1 MRASLE
7 WLREFVPVSESAVE
21 VAHRLTMLG
30 LEVEGMEQVG
40 GDTVFEINVTPNR
53 PDCLSMIGV
62 ARELS
67 AAFGPSLRFP
77 DHEVIAETGGL
88 DFNVD
93 ILDSALCRRYAG
105 RIVKG
110 LKIGPSPEWLKRRLE
125 KCGIRSINNVVDVTN
140 YVLMELGH
148 PLHAFDLGTIKGR
161 RIQVGT
167 SRDVKGKTEKLRFR
181 TLDGNEHELPGDALL
196 IWDAEDP
203 IAIAGI
209 MGGME
214 TEVSGSTVDI
224 FIESAWFDPV
234 SVRRASKAT
243 GLKTE
248 ASFRFERGT
257 DIKILKKALDR
268 AAFLMHEIAGGTIYG
283 KIDIYPA
290 IYEPLDIII
299 KCDKINRVLGLDLSE
314 GEITGYLEGLGF
326 VVEKGTGYFNITPP
340 AYRVDVQGDADIIEG
355 VARVY
360 GYERI
365 PAVLPRAAVGI
376 EGQDYAQKSFS
387 GALLK
392 ELKESFLK
400 SGFTEVINYSFMGEQ
415 DLDFLGFDTSDER
428 RRTVRIKNPL
438 RAEDACMRTT
448 LVPALIKNILYNVSH
463 DNRSFRLF
471 EISRVFFAA
480 GMSVSHAAGIRV
492 SRAEG
497 IGLTDGTVQSAL
509 PEERNHFAAALYKE
523 KMRSFYKDDTHDFFV
538 VKGVIEALFD
548 LLKITRYS
556 FARSSEPF
564 LHPGQSADV
573 FIGGEKIGYVGALS
587 PLIIDRL
594 DIKAHN
600 PSIILAEL
608 DVDRIRSYSMQA
620 LRYHALPRYPS
631 SERDTAL
638 VVDESLESA
647 EIVALLKSYSSD
659 LIEDVTLFDVYR
671 GKNIPEGKKS
681 IAFSIR
687 YRASDRTLKEEEV
700 DTLHDQIVGFVIE
713 RTKGQL
719 RT

>member
-1 MRASLE
+1 MRVSLE
-7 WLREFVPVSESAVE
+7 WLREFVPVSESAAE

-30 LEVEGMEQVG
+30 LEVEAMEQVD

-67 AAFGPSLRFP
+67 AAYGQTLGFP
-77 DHEVIAETGGL
+77 EHVVAAETGEL

-93 ILDSALCRRYAG
+93 IHDPALCRRYAG

-125 KCGIRSINNVVDVTN
+125 KCGFRSINNVVDVTN
-140 YVLMELGH
+140 YVLIELGH

-167 SRDVKGKTEKLRFR
+167 SRNVKGKTEKLRFR
-181 TLDGNEHELPGDALL
+181 TLDGNEQELPGDALL

-209 MGGME
+209 MGGLE
-214 TEVSGSTVDI
+214 TEVSDSTVDI

-234 SVRRASKAT
+234 SVRKTSRST
-243 GLKTE
+243 CLKTE

-257 DIKILKKALDR
+257 DIKMLKKALDR
-268 AAFLMHEIAGGTIYG
+268 AALLMHEIAGGTVYG
-283 KIDIYPA
+283 KIDIYPV
-290 IYEPLDIII
+290 IYSPREISIS
-299 KCDKINRVLGLDLSE
+299 CEKINRVLGLDLTE
-314 GEITGYLEGLGF
+314 AKITHYLNALGF
-326 VVEKGTGYFNITPP
+326 GVDKVNKYFNITPP
-340 AYRVDVQGDADIIEG
+340 AYREDVQGGFDIIEE
-355 VARVY
+355 VARAY

-365 PAVLPRAAVGI
+365 PAVLPTAVVGI
-376 EGQDYAQKSFS
+376 EAQDDARKLFS

-392 ELKESFLK
+392 EVKESFLK

-415 DLDFLGFDTSDER
+415 DLDFLGFDTDDER
-428 RRTVRIKNPL
+428 RKMVRIKNPL
-438 RAEDACMRTT
+438 RTEDACMRTT
-448 LVPALIKNILYNVSH
+448 LVPALIKNIVYNVSH
-463 DNRSFRLF
+463 DNRSFRF
-471 EISRVFFAA
+471 YEISRVFL
-480 GMSVSHAAGIRV
+480 SK
-492 SRAEG
+492 EG
-497 IGLTDGTVQSAL
+497 SSL

-523 KMRSFYKDDTHDFFV
+523 KIRSLYKDDTHDFFV

-548 LLKITRYS
+548 VLKISSYS
-556 FARSSEPF
+556 FARSSEHF
-564 LHPGQSADV
+564 LHPGQSADIL
-573 FIGGEKIGYVGALS
+573 IGGEKIGYVGALS
-587 PLIIDRL
+587 PVIIGRL

-600 PSIILAEL
+600 PSIILAEI
-608 DVDRIRSYSMQA
+608 DVELIRPYSMQA
-620 LRYHALPRYPS
+620 LKYHPLPRYPY

-659 LIEDVTLFDVYR
+659 LIEDVSLFDVYQ

-687 YRASDRTLKEEEV
+687 YRASDRTLKDEEV
-700 DTLHDQIVGFVIE
+700 DVLHDQIIAFVIE

>member
-7 WLREFVPVSESAVE
+7 WLREFVPVSESAAE

-30 LEVEGMEQVG
+30 LEVEAMEQVD

-67 AAFGPSLRFP
+67 AAFGPVLGFP
-77 DHEVIAETGGL
+77 EHEVAVETGAL

-93 ILDSALCRRYAG
+93 ILDPALCRRYAG

-110 LKIGPSPEWLKRRLE
+110 LKIGPSPEWLKSRLE
-125 KCGIRSINNVVDVTN
+125 KCGLRSINNVVDVTN
-140 YVLMELGH
+140 YVLIELGH

-167 SRDVKGKTEKLRFR
+167 SKNVKGKPQKLRFR
-181 TLDGNEHELPGDALL
+181 TLDGNEQELPGDALL

-209 MGGME
+209 MGGLE
-214 TEVSGSTVDI
+214 TEVSDSTVDI

-234 SVRRASKAT
+234 SVRRTSRCT

-257 DIKILKKALDR
+257 DIKMLKKALDR
-268 AAFLMHEIAGGTIYG
+268 AALLMHEIAGGTVYG
-283 KIDIYPA
+283 KIDIYPG
-290 IYEPLDIII
+290 IYSPVEISIS
-299 KCDKINRVLGLDLSE
+299 CEKINRVLGLDLTE
-314 GEITGYLEGLGF
+314 EEITHYLKKLGFAVDNGNGYL
-326 VVEKGTGYFNITPP
+326 NITPP
-340 AYRVDVQGDADIIEG
+340 AYRVDVQGDFDIIEE
-355 VARVY
+355 VARSY

-365 PAVLPRAAVGI
+365 PAVLPAGVVGI
-376 EGQDYAQKSFS
+376 ETQDNAQKLFS

-400 SGFTEVINYSFMGEQ
+400 SGFSEVINYSFMGEQ
-415 DLDFLGFDTSDER
+415 DLDLLGIDKSDKR
-428 RRTVRIKNPL
+428 GILKVKIKNPL
-438 RAEDACMRTT
+438 RSEDAYMRTT
-448 LVPALIKNILYNVSH
+448 LVPALIRNIKYNVSH
-463 DNRSFRLF
+463 DNRAFRLF
-471 EISRVFFAA
+471 EISRVFHVT
-480 GMSVSHAAGIRV
+480 SNDPNS
-492 SRAEG
+492 
-497 IGLTDGTVQSAL
+497 L

-523 KMRSFYKDDTHDFFV
+523 KIRSLYKDDTHDFFV

-548 LLKITRYS
+548 ILKIRHYS
-556 FARSSEPF
+556 FVRSSEPF
-564 LHPGQSADV
+564 LHPGQSADIL
-573 FIGGEKIGYVGALS
+573 IGSQKVGHVGALS
-587 PLIIDRL
+587 PVIIDRL
-594 DIKAHN
+594 DMKAHS

-608 DVDRIRSYSMQA
+608 DIDLIRPYSVHE
-620 LRYHALPRYPS
+620 LKYHPLPRYPY

-638 VVDESLESA
+638 VVDESLESS
-647 EIVALLKSYSSD
+647 EIVALLKSDSSE
-659 LIEDVTLFDVYR
+659 LIEDVSLFDVYQ

-687 YRASDRTLKEEEV
+687 YRASDRTLKDEEV
-700 DTLHDQIVGFVIE
+700 DALHDQIIGFVIE

>member
-7 WLREFVPVSESAVE
+7 WLREFVPVSASAGE

-30 LEVEGMEQVG
+30 LEVEAMEQVE

-67 AAFGPSLRFP
+67 AAFGPALSFP
-77 DHEVIAETGGL
+77 GHEVTAETGEL

-93 ILDSALCRRYAG
+93 ILDSTLCRRYAG

-110 LKIGPSPEWLKRRLE
+110 LKIGPSPEWLKCRLE
-125 KCGIRSINNVVDVTN
+125 KSGIRSINNVVDVTN

-161 RIQVGT
+161 RIQIGT

-196 IWDAEDP
+196 IWDAEEP

-209 MGGME
+209 MGGLE
-214 TEVSGSTVDI
+214 TEVSDSTVDI

-234 SVRRASKAT
+234 SVRRTSRAT

-257 DIKILKKALDR
+257 DIKMLKKALDR
-268 AAFLMHEIAGGTIYG
+268 AALLMHEIAGGTVYG
-283 KIDIYPA
+283 KIDIYPG
-290 IYEPLDIII
+290 IYAPEDISI
-299 KCDKINRVLGLDLSE
+299 KCEKINGVLGLDLTE
-314 GEITGYLEGLGF
+314 AEITGYLEGLGF
-326 VVEKGTGYFNITPP
+326 VVEKGNGYFNVTPP
-340 AYRVDVQGDADIIEG
+340 AYRVDVQGGFDIIEE
-355 VARVY
+355 VARAY

-365 PAVLPRAAVGI
+365 PAVLPTAAVGI
-376 EGQDYAQKSFS
+376 EGQDYAQKLFS

-415 DLDFLGFDTSDER
+415 DLDFLGFDAGDER
-428 RRTVRIKNPL
+428 RRMVRIKNPL

-448 LVPALIKNILYNVSH
+448 LIPALIRNIVYNVSH
-463 DNRSFRLF
+463 DNRSFRLC
-471 EISRVFFAA
+471 ETSRVFL
-480 GMSVSHAAGIRV
+480 SK
-492 SRAEG
+492 EG
-497 IGLTDGTVQSAL
+497 SAL
-509 PEERNHFAAALYKE
+509 PEERNHFAAVLYKE

-548 LLKITRYS
+548 ILKISRYS
-556 FARSSEPF
+556 FTRSSEPF
-564 LHPGQSADV
+564 LHPGQSADLL
-573 FIGGEKIGYVGALS
+573 IGGDKIGYVGALS

-594 DIKAHN
+594 DIKANN

-608 DVDRIRSYSMQA
+608 DIDLIRSFAMQI
-620 LRYHALPRYPS
+620 LKYHPLPRYPS
-631 SERDTAL
+631 IERDTAI
-638 VVDESLESA
+638 VIDESLESS
-647 EIVALLKSYSSD
+647 EIVALLKSCSSD
-659 LIEDVTLFDVYR
+659 LIEDVTLFDVYQ

-681 IAFSIR
+681 IAFSVR
-687 YRASDRTLKEEEV
+687 YRASDRTLKDEEV
-700 DTLHDQIVGFVIE
+700 DALHNQIIGFVIE

>member
-7 WLREFVPVSESAVE
+7 WLREFVPVSESAAE

-30 LEVEGMEQVG
+30 LEVEAVEQVDE
-40 GDTVFEINVTPNR
+40 DTVFEINVTPNR
-53 PDCLSMIGV
+53 PDCMSMIGV

-67 AAFGPSLRFP
+67 AAFGPALSFP
-77 DHEVIAETGGL
+77 YHEVTAETGEL

-125 KCGIRSINNVVDVTN
+125 KCGFRSINNVVDVTN
-140 YVLMELGH
+140 YVLIELGH
-148 PLHAFDLGTIKGR
+148 PLHAFDLDTIKGR

-181 TLDGNEHELPGDALL
+181 TLDGNEQELPGDALL
-196 IWDAEDP
+196 IWDADDP

-209 MGGME
+209 MGGLE
-214 TEVSGSTVDI
+214 TEVSDSTVDI

-234 SVRRASKAT
+234 SVRRTSRST

-248 ASFRFERGT
+248 SSFRFERGT
-257 DIKILKKALDR
+257 DIKMLKKALDR
-268 AAFLMHEIAGGTIYG
+268 AAFLMHEIAGGKVYG
-283 KIDIYPA
+283 KIDIYPG
-290 IYEPLDIII
+290 IYSPGEISI
-299 KCDKINRVLGLDLSE
+299 KCEKINGVLGLDLTE
-314 GEITGYLEGLGF
+314 AEITGYLEGLGF
-326 VVEKGTGYFNITPP
+326 VAEKENGYFNITPP
-340 AYRVDVQGDADIIEG
+340 AYRVDVQGGFDIIEE
-355 VARVY
+355 VARAY

-365 PAVLPRAAVGI
+365 PAVLPTAAVGV
-376 EGQDYAQKSFS
+376 EGQDNTQKLFS

-400 SGFTEVINYSFMGEQ
+400 SGYTEVINYSFMGEH
-415 DLDFLGFDTSDER
+415 DLDFLGLDTDDGR
-428 RRTVRIKNPL
+428 RRIVRIKNPL

-448 LVPALIKNILYNVSH
+448 LVPALIRNIVYNVSH
-463 DNRSFRLF
+463 ENRSFRLY
-471 EISRVFFAA
+471 EISRVFL
-480 GMSVSHAAGIRV
+480 SK
-492 SRAEG
+492 EG
-497 IGLTDGTVQSAL
+497 CEL

-523 KMRSFYKDDTHDFFV
+523 KIRSVYKDDTHDFFV
-538 VKGVIEALFD
+538 VKGVIEALFEI
-548 LLKITRYS
+548 LKISRYS

-587 PLIIDRL
+587 PVIIDRL
-594 DIKAHN
+594 DIKAHS

-608 DVDRIRSYSMQA
+608 DVDLIRPYYLQV
-620 LRYHALPRYPS
+620 LKYRPLPRYPY

-647 EIVALLKSYSSD
+647 EIVALIRSYNSD
-659 LIEDVTLFDVYR
+659 LIEYVTLFDVYQ

-687 YRASDRTLKEEEV
+687 YRASDRTLKDEEV
-700 DTLHDQIVGFVIE
+700 DALHDQIIGFVIE

>member
-7 WLREFVPVSESAVE
+7 WLKEFVPVSGPAGE

-30 LEVEGMEQVG
+30 LEVEAVEQLE

-67 AAFGPSLRFP
+67 AAFGTELSFP
-77 DHEVIAETGGL
+77 EHEVAAETGEL

-140 YVLMELGH
+140 YVLIELGH

-167 SRDVKGKTEKLRFR
+167 SRDVKGKVEKLRFR
-181 TLDGNEHELPGDALL
+181 TLDGNEQELPGDALL
-196 IWDAEDP
+196 IWDAENP

-209 MGGME
+209 MGGLE
-214 TEVSGSTVDI
+214 TEVGDSTVDI
-224 FIESAWFDPV
+224 LIESAWFDPV
-234 SVRRASKAT
+234 SVRRTSRAT

-248 ASFRFERGT
+248 SSFRFERGT
-257 DIKILKKALDR
+257 DIKMLKKALDR
-268 AAFLMHEIAGGTIYG
+268 AAFLMHEIAGGTVYG
-283 KIDIYPA
+283 KIDIYPG
-290 IYEPLDIII
+290 IYTPVEISI
-299 KCDKINRVLGLDLSE
+299 KSEKINGVLGLELTE
-314 GEITGYLEGLGF
+314 AEITGYLERLGF
-326 VVEKGTGYFNITPP
+326 VVKKGNGYFNITPP
-340 AYRVDVQGDADIIEG
+340 AYRVDVQQGFDVIEE
-355 VARVY
+355 VARAY

-365 PAVLPRAAVGI
+365 PAVLPTAVIGI
-376 EGQDYAQKSFS
+376 EAQDNAQKLFS
-387 GALLK
+387 GSLLK

-400 SGFTEVINYSFMGEQ
+400 SGFTEVINYSFMGER
-415 DLDFLGFDTSDER
+415 DLDFLGFDTDDER
-428 RRTVRIKNPL
+428 RRMVRIKNPL

-448 LVPALIKNILYNVSH
+448 LVPALIGNIVYNVSH
-463 DNRSFRLF
+463 DNRSFRLC
-471 EISRVFFAA
+471 ETSRVFL
-480 GMSVSHAAGIRV
+480 SK
-492 SRAEG
+492 EG
-497 IGLTDGTVQSAL
+497 SAL

-523 KMRSFYKDDTHDFFV
+523 KIRSLYKDDTHDFFV

-548 LLKITRYS
+548 ILKISRCS

-564 LHPGQSADV
+564 LHPGQSADIL
-573 FIGGEKIGYVGALS
+573 IGGEKIGYVGALS
-587 PLIIDRL
+587 PVIIDRL
-594 DIKAHN
+594 DIKAHS
-600 PSIILAEL
+600 PSIVLAEL
-608 DVDRIRSYSMQA
+608 DCDLIRPGSMQA
-620 LRYHALPRYPS
+620 IKYHPLPRYPH

-638 VVDESLESA
+638 VIDESLESA
-647 EIVALLKSYSSD
+647 EIVTLLKSYSSE
-659 LIEDVTLFDVYR
+659 LIEDVTLFDVYQ

-681 IAFSIR
+681 IAFSVR
-687 YRASDRTLKEEEV
+687 YRASDRTLKDEEV
-700 DTLHDQIVGFVIE
+700 DALHARIVGFVTE
-713 RTKGQL
+713 STKGQL

>member
-7 WLREFVPVSESAVE
+7 WLRDFVPVSESAAE

-30 LEVEGMEQVG
+30 LEVEAVEQVD

-67 AAFGPSLRFP
+67 AAFGQALSFP
-77 DHEVIAETGGL
+77 DHEFIAETGGL

-167 SRDVKGKTEKLRFR
+167 SRDVKGKTEKLRFL

-196 IWDAEDP
+196 IWDAEEP

-209 MGGME
+209 MGGLE
-214 TEVSGSTVDI
+214 TEVSDSTSDI

-234 SVRRASKAT
+234 SVRRTSRSS

-248 ASFRFERGT
+248 SSFRFERGT

-268 AAFLMHEIAGGTIYG
+268 AAFLMREIAGGTVYG
-283 KIDIYPA
+283 KIDIYPGV
-290 IYEPLDIII
+290 YEPVEISI
-299 KCDKINRVLGLDLSE
+299 KCDKINGVLGLHLTE
-314 GEITGYLEGLGF
+314 AEITGYLEGLGF
-326 VVEKGTGYFNITPP
+326 VVEKGIGYFNVTPP
-340 AYRVDVQGDADIIEG
+340 AYRVDVQGDADIIEE
-355 VARVY
+355 VARAY

-365 PAVLPRAAVGI
+365 PAILPTAAVGI
-376 EGQDYAQKSFS
+376 EGQDYAQKLFS
-387 GALLK
+387 GTLMK

-415 DLDFLGFDTSDER
+415 DLDFLGLDTEDER
-428 RRTVRIKNPL
+428 RRIVRIKNPL

-448 LVPALIKNILYNVSH
+448 LVPALIRNIVYNVSH
-463 DNRSFRLF
+463 DNRSFRLC
-471 EISRVFFAA
+471 EISRVFLSKK
-480 GMSVSHAAGIRV
+480 G
-492 SRAEG
+492 
-497 IGLTDGTVQSAL
+497 SAL

-523 KMRSFYKDDTHDFFV
+523 KIRSFYKDDTHDFFV

-548 LLKITRYS
+548 ILKITRYS
-556 FARSSEPF
+556 FAKSSEPF

-573 FIGGEKIGYVGALS
+573 LIGGEKIGYVGALS

-594 DIKAHN
+594 DIKAHS

-608 DVDRIRSYSMQA
+608 DVDLIRPYSMQV
-620 LRYHALPRYPS
+620 LKYHPLPRYPY

-638 VVDESLESA
+638 VVDEYLESA

-659 LIEDVTLFDVYR
+659 LIEDVSLFDVYQ

-681 IAFSIR
+681 IAFSVR
-687 YRASDRTLKEEEV
+687 YRASDRTLKDEEV
-700 DTLHDQIVGFVIE
+700 DALHDQIIGSVIE
-713 RTKGQL
+713 RTRGQL